1 MFVKKIVTIA
11 CLLSG
16 LVAKTQ
22 TGTSLNLL
30 PTPGNVEWKTGSFRL
45 TENFTLA
52 LHVKT
57 PDTILVKAVK
67 RMYQTLNRR
76 SGLYF
81 KQKYISSKN
90 NSDTASMQVTVDK
103 AVQPSPG
110 VDESYS
116 LTITNDRVDLKAPTT
131 LGALHGLETI
141 LQLLTKNTEG
151 GFYFPL
157 VTIKDA
163 PRFSWRGL
171 MIDVSR
177 HFIPVDV
184 LKRNIEA
191 MAAVKMNVLHL
202 HLTDNEGFRVE
213 SKTFPQLQ
221 NKGSGGDYYTQAQI
235 KDLIVF
241 AEDRG
246 IIIVPE
252 FDMPGHTKSWFAGY
266 PQLGSAPGPYEP
278 GPPIDFHNAQQMDLR
293 TIMQLVSNAPFPAI
307 DPSKEGTYE
316 FIDKFIGEMSSLFSS
331 PFIHIGADENN
342 GVAWKNNPSIVA
354 FMKAHNIANT
364 HELQAYF
371 VARVNKIVAKH
382 HKQMIGWEE
391 LFSKK
396 LAKDVTVQVWQNAGY
411 TKQALDNGNPVLI
424 SKGFYLDVFMPAYIH
439 YNNPDLPAGLAA
451 ENAKQ
456 LKGGEAAQWTEVAD
470 QTNIETRIWPRAAAI
485 AERLWSD
492 IASNDVED
500 LYRRLFIL
508 SEQLDE
514 SGLQH
519 VADYERALR
528 RYTNDNTLSVK
539 TLTDVL
545 TPVKGYKKMFA
556 QLMMPE
562 SMTYQAAPLIQVSD
576 IVFVDS
582 KVKWEFRA
590 AVKSY
595 LQNKDVASENTLRNY
610 LTLWQKNN
618 EQLKD
623 LFVTSSQLKRVEE
636 HSKNLSAVA
645 TSGLEALDK
654 LKAGTIDTNWI
665 NEKLGILKKVNQ
677 VYGETE
683 LCIIPEIESLVR
695 QQMSPLPVT
704 YPIF

>member
-1 MFVKKIVTIA
+1 MFTKKIITILFLA
-11 CLLSG
+11 SG
-16 LVAKTQ
+16 FAVKAQSTS
-22 TGTSLNLL
+22 SLNLL
-30 PTPGNVEWKTGSFRL
+30 PVPSNIELKAGSFSL
-45 TENFTLA
+45 TENFTVA
-52 LHVKT
+52 VHQAT
-57 PDTILVKAVK
+57 ADTILIEAVN

-90 NSDTASMQVTVDK
+90 SSDTASLQVTVGK
-103 AVQPSPG
+103 SVPPSPG
-110 VDESYS
+110 ADESYS
-116 LTITNDRVDLKAPTT
+116 LVITSDRVALKAPTT

-141 LQLLTKNTEG
+141 LQLLSKRENGE
-151 GFYFPL
+151 FYFPS
-157 VTIKDA
+157 VAIQDA

-184 LKRNIEA
+184 LKRNIDA

-221 NKGSGGDYYTQAQI
+221 NKGSNGDYYTQAQI
-235 KDLIVF
+235 KELISF
-241 AEDRG
+241 AEGRG

-266 PQLGSAPGPYEP
+266 PQLASAPGPYEP
-278 GPPIDFHNAQQMDLR
+278 GSPIDFHSVQQMNLGS
-293 TIMQLVSNAPFPAI
+293 IMQMLNNAPFPAI
-307 DPSKEGTYE
+307 DPSRESTYE
-316 FIDKFIGEMSSLFSS
+316 FIDKFIAEMSSLFSS

-354 FMKAHNIANT
+354 FMKTHDIPNT

-371 VARVNKIVAKH
+371 VERVNKIVAKH

-391 LFSKK
+391 LFSKN
-396 LAKDVTVQVWQNAGY
+396 LVKDVTVQVWQNPAY

-424 SKGFYLDVFMPAYIH
+424 SRGFYLDLFMPAYVH
-439 YNNPDLPAGLAA
+439 HNNPDLPAGLTG
-451 ENAKQ
+451 ENTRQ
-456 LKGGEAAQWTEVAD
+456 LRGGEAAQWAEVAD
-470 QTNIETRIWPRAAAI
+470 KTNIETRIWPRAAAI
-485 AERLWSD
+485 AEKLWSD
-492 IASNDVED
+492 TLYNDADD
-500 LYRRLFIL
+500 LYRRLFVL

-519 VADYERALR
+519 VANYERALR
-528 RYTNDNTLSVK
+528 RYANDEVGSLK

-545 TPVKGYKKMFA
+545 TPVKGYKKLFA

-562 SMTYQAAPLIQVSD
+562 SMSYQTAPLIQVSD

-582 KVKWEFRA
+582 KVKWKFRA

-595 LQNKDVASENTLRNY
+595 LEHKEVGPETILRNY
-610 LTLWQKNN
+610 LQLWQNN
-618 EQLKD
+618 NDQLKD
-623 LFVTSSQLKRVEE
+623 LFVSSPQLKRVEE
-636 HSKNLSAVA
+636 HSKNLSVIA
-645 TSGLEALDK
+645 TIGLEAIDK
-654 LKAGTIDTNWI
+654 LKSGTTDSNWI
-665 NEKLGILKKVNQ
+665 NEKLSFLKTTNQ

-683 LCIIPEIESLVR
+683 LSVIPEIEALVR
-695 QQMSPLPVT
+695 QQMTPLPTT
-704 YPIF
+704 YPVF